1 MGTSS
6 LRAVALLIDLQQARQ
21 RLVMALQLVRQDRF
35 LLGGLRDGRLKVIVD
50 SNAPSPHPSR
60 RAMELSPLA
69 RRSLY
74 ERTTLAISSLIEE
87 DAVTGLD
94 DWELDWP
101 SLIYAPVGL
110 PKARPVGLLI
120 IGARKRYWYDQEDV
134 SYVTSLAVTMTACV
148 SAVTGPLGRLGPRE
162 RQIAQLLG
170 EGLSPSEIADGL
182 RIERKAAESLIAT
195 VLRKLSLRST
205 REIGQFLPDR
215 PVSLGGFLI

>member
-74 ERTTLAISSLIEE
+74 ERNSLSS
-87 DAVTGLD
+87 
-94 DWELDWP
+94 
-101 SLIYAPVGL
+101 
-110 PKARPVGLLI
+110 
-120 IGARKRYWYDQEDV
+120 
-134 SYVTSLAVTMTACV
+134 
-148 SAVTGPLGRLGPRE
+148 
-162 RQIAQLLG
+162 IA
-170 EGLSPSEIADGL
+170 S
-182 RIERKAAESLIAT
+182 R
-195 VLRKLSLRST
+195 
-205 REIGQFLPDR
+205 
-215 PVSLGGFLI
+215 

>member
-1 MGTSS
+1 M
-6 LRAVALLIDLQQARQ
+6 ALLIDLKEAHE
-21 RLVMALQLVRQDRF
+21 RLVMALQLVRHDRF
-35 LLGGLRDGRLKVIVD
+35 LLGGLRDGRLKVILD

-74 ERTTLAISSLIEE
+74 ERTTLAISSLIED
-87 DAVTGLD
+87 DAPSGLD

-110 PKARPVGLLI
+110 PKARPVGLLT
-120 IGARKRYWYDQEDV
+120 IGSKKRHWYDQEDV

-162 RQIAQLLG
+162 RQVAQLLG

-182 RIERKAAESLIAT
+182 NIDRKAADNLVAA
-195 VLRKLSLRST
+195 VLRKLSLRSM
-205 REIGQFLPDR
+205 REIGQFLPDH